1 MAHHLEVAVNNL
13 LERNKGILD
22 PVDRS
27 SEIIFG
33 LIMALT
39 FTCSLSVATSGR
51 SDVREMLI
59 GALGC
64 NLAWGLVDTVMY
76 AITAVVARAR
86 RWTLVQAVQ
95 QTTDSSRAAHWV
107 RRALPEGVE
116 EVMDDVGVTNLV
128 RRLRALPPVQ
138 GVALLRAADLRE
150 ACVAGLLVFFA
161 TFPVAVPFML
171 IQDVGVALRVSNG
184 VAVAMLFVCGAGLAR
199 ASGLRAWLLGGV
211 MVVLGVVLVGIT
223 MALGG

>member
-1 MAHHLEVAVNNL
+1 MARDSEIAVENL

-27 SEIIFG
+27 AEIIFG

-39 FTCSLSVATSGR
+39 FTCTLSVATSGR

-76 AITAVVARAR
+76 AITAVVQRAR
-86 RWTLVQAVQ
+86 RRTLVRAVQ
-95 QTTDSSRAAHWV
+95 KTADPARAVHWV
-107 RRALPEGVE
+107 RLALPEGVS
-116 EVMDDVGVTNLV
+116 EVMDDAGVGDLV
-128 RRLRALPPVQ
+128 ARLRSLPPVQ
-138 GVALLRAADLRE
+138 GVAKLHASDLRE
-150 ACVAGLLVFFA
+150 ACLAGLLVFLA

-171 IQDVGVALRVSNG
+171 IQDAGPALRVSNA
-184 VAVAMLFVCGAGLAR
+184 VAVAMMFVSGASLAR
-199 ASGLRAWLLGGV
+199 ASGLRAWVLGGL

-223 MALGG
+223 IALGG

>member
-1 MAHHLEVAVNNL
+1 MARDPEVAVKNL

-27 SEIIFG
+27 AEIIFG

-76 AITAVVARAR
+76 AITAVVERAR
-86 RWTLVQAVQ
+86 RRTLVRAVQ
-95 QTTDSSRAAHWV
+95 QTADSARAASWV
-107 RRALPEGVE
+107 RAALPEGVAL
-116 EVMDDVGVTNLV
+116 VMDDQGVTSLV
-128 RRLRALPPVQ
+128 ARLKSLPPVQ
-138 GVALLRAADLRE
+138 GVAKLQASDVRE
-150 ACVAGLLVFFA
+150 ACLAGLLVLFA
-161 TFPVAVPFML
+161 TLPVAVPFLL
-171 IQDVGVALRVSNG
+171 IGEVERALRVSNG
-184 VAVAMLFVCGAGLAR
+184 VAVAMLFVSGVSLAR
-199 ASGLRAWLLGGV
+199 ASGLRPWVLGGL

-223 MALGG
+223 IALGG

>member
-1 MAHHLEVAVNNL
+1 MTTDPEIAVRNL

-39 FTCSLSVATSGR
+39 FTGSLSVATSGR

-86 RWTLVQAVQ
+86 RRTLMQAVQ
-95 QTTDSSRAAHWV
+95 QTADVARAAHWV
-107 RRALPEGVE
+107 RAALPEGVSQ
-116 EVMDDVGVTNLV
+116 VMDDAGVENLV
-128 RRLRALPPVQ
+128 TRLRAMPPVDR
-138 GVALLRAADLRE
+138 VAMISLADLRE
-150 ACVAGLLVFFA
+150 ACVAGLLVLLA
-161 TFPVAVPFML
+161 TFPVAIPFML
-171 IQDVGVALRVSNG
+171 IGEVGPALRTSNA
-184 VAVAMLFVCGAGLAR
+184 VAVAMLFVSGAGLAR
-199 ASGLRAWLLGGV
+199 ASGLRPWKLGGL
-211 MVVLGVVLVGIT
+211 MVVLGTVLVVIT
-223 MALGG
+223 IALGG

>member
-1 MAHHLEVAVNNL
+1 MTADPEIAVRNL

-39 FTCSLSVATSGR
+39 FTGSLSVATSGR

-59 GALGC
+59 AALGC

-86 RWTLVQAVQ
+86 RRTLVQAVQ
-95 QTTDSSRAAHWV
+95 QTTDVARAAHWV
-107 RRALPEGVE
+107 RRALPEGLE
-116 EVMDDVGVTNLV
+116 EVMDDAGVTNLV

-138 GVALLRAADLRE
+138 QIALLHMADLRE
-150 ACVAGLLVFFA
+150 ACMAGLLVFLA
-161 TFPVAVPFML
+161 TFPVAIPFML
-171 IQDVGVALRVSNG
+171 IQDAGVALRVSNG

-211 MVVLGVVLVGIT
+211 MVVLGVVLVVIT